1 MDDERNDASNESDDV
16 DLDTAEPLRLAEL
29 RLLDAL
35 LQEVYAPDAA
45 AVEARVR
52 KALAAIA
59 NAEMRPADARLET
72 VPGDAAQAAATV
84 DSAARP
90 FSRRC
95 WLYWAPAAIAAALL
109 ISTGWW
115 AFAPRGSAF
124 AAAEKAYDASLES
137 VDREYQV
144 TIARNGA
151 LALLAPLEATLYV
164 RGASRFALRHPGAVA
179 GDFWFGSDGRQS
191 WFVPVVGPVLVSDD
205 PHWLRRRAEQE
216 KVSLPFL
223 QVSTILQRL
232 GDRYDL
238 ETLPSETLA
247 GHGEILW
254 QRIRGTRR
262 AAARASDE
270 TAAARTA
277 DAATPVARRGAP
289 QRLPQTV
296 DLWIH
301 PHSGVAGKVVVTWE
315 PELLKPS
322 LRRIE
327 LQLVSER
334 RQPDD
339 WYEYTSHCPT
349 PRAVQHVE

>member
-1 MDDERNDASNESDDV
+1 MEDERKDASDEFVDA
-16 DLDTAEPLRLAEL
+16 DLDAAEPLRSAEL

-35 LQEVYAPDAA
+35 LQEIHAPDAA
-45 AVEARVR
+45 AVEARVQ

-59 NAEMRPADARLET
+59 AAELRPAAARPET
-72 VPGDAAQAAATV
+72 APPDTAPVAAAA
-84 DSAARP
+84 DSAASP
-90 FSRRC
+90 DSRRR
-95 WLYWAPAAIAAALL
+95 WLDWAPAAIAAALL

-144 TIARNGA
+144 TIVRNGP
-151 LALLAPLEATLYV
+151 LALLAPQEATLYV
-164 RGASRFALRHPGAVA
+164 RGASRFALRHPGAVP
-179 GDFWFGSDGRQS
+179 GDFWFGSDGKQS
-191 WFVPVVGPVLVSDD
+191 WFVPVVGPALVSDD
-205 PHWLRRRAEQE
+205 PHWLRQRAEQE
-216 KVSLPFL
+216 KVALPFL
-223 QVSTILQRL
+223 QVSSILQRL
-232 GDRYDL
+232 GDRYEL
-238 ETLPSETLA
+238 KTLPSETLA
-247 GHGEILW
+247 GQGEIPW

-262 AAARASDE
+262 AAARAAGE
-270 TAAARTA
+270 AAAALVA
-277 DAATPVARRGAP
+277 DAAAPAARRGAP

-327 LQLVSER
+327 LQLASER

-339 WYEYTSHCPT
+339 WYDYASHCRT